1 MAIAL
6 IIAGLSETRFL
17 RRGTVW
23 VRWVVLLLGV
33 GSLTLLRTLLLTRF
47 RGSFAGLAAALPFMA
62 VVAWSRRPVMRVT
75 GALALRLLDAG

>member
-1 MAIAL
+1 M
-6 IIAGLSETRFL
+6 
-17 RRGTVW
+17 
-23 VRWVVLLLGV
+23 
-33 GSLTLLRTLLLTRF
+33 LLLTRF